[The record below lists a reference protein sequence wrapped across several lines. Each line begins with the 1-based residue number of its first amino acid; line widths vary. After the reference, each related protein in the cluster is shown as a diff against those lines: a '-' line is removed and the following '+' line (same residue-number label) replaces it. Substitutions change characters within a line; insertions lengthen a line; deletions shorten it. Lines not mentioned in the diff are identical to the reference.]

1 MKGQQ
6 RCFGNPEIM
15 NYWKQLQPFGLVEQL
30 EDVLRTA
37 QPGKE
42 ARLPQPPVK
51 EGVVGWLLAGG
62 GEASE

>member
-30 EDVLRTA
+30 GRCAKNCSTWERGPSTSA
-37 QPGKE
+37 TCQ
-42 ARLPQPPVK
+42 R
-51 EGVVGWLLAGG
+51 GG
-62 GEASE
+62 GGLAVGGRR